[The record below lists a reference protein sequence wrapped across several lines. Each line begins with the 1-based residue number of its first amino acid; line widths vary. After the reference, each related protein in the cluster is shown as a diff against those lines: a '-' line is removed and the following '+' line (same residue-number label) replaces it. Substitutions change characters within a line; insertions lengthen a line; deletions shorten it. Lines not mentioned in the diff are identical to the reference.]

1 MLSSAVR
8 ARHTVGIEV
17 CCPPLPPG
25 YVLFVLAYMCK
36 RSVHVAASASRTLAS
51 ACRCISLAARY
62 WFSRPSALHSTEF
75 APFAIIE
82 LECCYLTDCKLSSV
96 VTGNTAIIKSFTDLR
111 SLLCCEQLWAN
122 ASRAFCMLLSSMKSS
137 RALANSCSSLS

>member
-1 MLSSAVR
+1 MSSSAVR
-8 ARHTVGIEV
+8 ARHTVGTEV

-25 YVLFVLAYMCK
+25 YVLFVLAYMCR
-36 RSVHVAASASRTLAS
+36 RSVHVAASASKTLAS

-62 WFSRPSALHSTEF
+62 WFSWPSALHSREF
-75 APFAIIE
+75 APFAMKTG
-82 LECCYLTDCKLSSV
+82 CRYLTDFKLPPV
-96 VTGNTAIIKSFTDLR
+96 VTGKTANIESCTDLR

-137 RALANSCSSLS
+137 KALANSCSSLS

>member
-1 MLSSAVR
+1 MSSAAR
-8 ARHTVGIEV
+8 ARHTVGTEV

-25 YVLFVLAYMCK
+25 YVLFVLAYMCR

-62 WFSRPSALHSTEF
+62 WFCKPSALHSTEF
-75 APFAIIE
+75 AFFAIMKTG
-82 LECCYLTDCKLSSV
+82 CCYLKSLKLPPV
-96 VTGNTAIIKSFTDLR
+96 VTGNTANIESYTDLR

-137 RALANSCSSLS
+137 KALANSCSSLS